1 MPKLF
6 WTIDQGSVDWYR
18 LRSKI
23 PTASEFNQILT
34 PKTQK
39 LSEGRH
45 KYACRIIAA
54 RLLNWQADS
63 LDKIEH
69 IANGKELEP
78 FAVSQLEILQDVET
92 RPLGFATTDDGR
104 FGASP
109 DRVVMCRDAVN
120 VTVEVKCP
128 TIPVQFER
136 LLFGHNAD
144 YACQV
149 YGQLFVTEAD
159 KAVFYSYNPRM
170 PAYLSEIGRDES
182 FIKKLKDALEQF
194 DDELC
199 ALEER
204 ARAAGA
210 YQAFA
215 EILPPADIAATSA
228 LDMQRALDA
237 EYAWGA

>member
-1 MPKLF
+1 MA
-6 WTIDQGSVDWYR
+6 QGSGDWYSI
-18 LRSKI
+18 RSKI
-23 PTASEFNQILT
+23 PTASEFHLILT

-39 LSEGRH
+39 ISESRH
-45 KYACRIIAA
+45 KYACRIIAG

-69 IANGKELEP
+69 ISAGKELEP
-78 FAVSQLEILQDVET
+78 FAVAQLEVLEGFKT
-92 RPLGFATTDDGR
+92 RPIGFVTTDDGR

-109 DRVVMCRDAVN
+109 DRVVMSGNRIGI
-120 VTVEVKCP
+120 TTEIKCP

-136 LLFGHNAD
+136 LLFGHGAD
-144 YACQV
+144 YACQI
-149 YGQLFVTEAD
+149 YGQLYVTEAD

-170 PAYLSEIGRDES
+170 PAYQSEIGRDEA
-182 FIKKLKDALEQF
+182 FIKNLAAALEQF

-199 ALEER
+199 ELEER

-215 EILPPADIAATSA
+215 GILPPADIAAT
-228 LDMQRALDA
+228 DDVQRALDDQ
-237 EYAWGA
+237 YAWGA